1 MMIRR
6 TLFAYAAI
14 MFFLIISIMGTA
26 SAALGGTAYTEIVGR
41 QSMYTV
47 SVATMRGTIYD
58 RNLEP
63 LTNSGEKLVAAV
75 VPNVD
80 SVARLYAA
88 TDGEKREE
96 LRLALESEKPFLIE
110 VNTPISDENIET
122 FTVYDRYEEAQ
133 PAANLIGYLQNEHG
147 ADGIEWS
154 YDAALSG
161 KAGHIDVTF
170 AIDAAGGAISGEAM
184 RIENDYIMSDG
195 GIVLTLD
202 RAIQIAVEEACSEIE
217 RGAAVVLDTKSGAV
231 LASAS
236 FPAVDPDNLAAN
248 LEDENAPFLNRA
260 MSCYTPGS
268 VFKLFAAA
276 AALENGYDYRAV
288 YTCEGRIDVDGME
301 FSCYNNTAHGEVN
314 MHTALRKSCNGYFIH
329 LLQEIGPEPVLEMLR
344 KVGFGTSLELASNL
358 TTDTGSLSSETELQ
372 YLRALA
378 NFSFGQGDTTISPV
392 QLAAAVNAIASG
404 GVYTRPFV
412 YLGIAD
418 VNLETIR
425 GELPEGE
432 KVMEVTTANRIIAYM
447 KSTARYGTA
456 RFGAPQNCTSGIKT
470 GTAQTGIYNEDG
482 EEVLNYWYAG
492 FICDQTETPKYT
504 VVLLEESAGQS
515 HTAAAFKKIGEFLGD
530 FI

>member
-1 MMIRR
+1 MIIRR
-6 TLFAYAAI
+6 TLFAYAGI
-14 MFFLIISIMGTA
+14 MFFLIIAILGTA
-26 SAALGGTAYTEIVGR
+26 SAALGGATYTEIVGR
-41 QSMYTV
+41 QSMYTL

-63 LTNSGEKLVAAV
+63 LTNTGETLMAAV

-96 LRLALESEKPFLIE
+96 LRLALESGKPFLVE

-122 FTVYDRYEEAQ
+122 FTVYDRYEDVQ
-133 PAANLIGYLQNEHG
+133 PAANLIGYLQNGHG
-147 ADGIEWS
+147 ADGLEWS

-161 KAGHIDVTF
+161 KKGRINVTF
-170 AIDAAGGAISGEAM
+170 AIDAVGGAISGESM
-184 RIENDYIMSDG
+184 RIEDDYVMTEG

-202 RAIQIAVEEACSEIE
+202 KAIQIAVEDACSEIQ
-217 RGAAVVLDTKSGAV
+217 RGAAVVLDTKTGAV

-236 FPAVDPDNLAAN
+236 FPAVQPDNLAAN
-248 LEDENAPFLNRA
+248 LEDENAPFVNRA
-260 MSCYTPGS
+260 LSCYTPGS

-276 AALENGYDYRAV
+276 AALEGGYDYRAI
-288 YTCEGRIDVDGME
+288 YTCEGSIDVDGRE
-301 FSCYNNTAHGEVN
+301 FACYNHTAHGEVN

-344 KVGFGTSLELASNL
+344 KVGFGESLELANGL
-358 TTDTGSLSSETELQ
+358 TTNTGSLSTEAELQ

-378 NFSFGQGDTTISPV
+378 NFAFGQGDTTISPI

-404 GVYTRPFV
+404 GVYTKPYV

-418 VNLETIR
+418 ANLETIR

-432 KVMEVTTANRIIAYM
+432 KVMEATTANRIMAYM

-456 RFGAPQNCTSGIKT
+456 RLGAPENCTSGIKT
-470 GTAQTGIYNEDG
+470 GTAQTGIFSENG
-482 EEVLNYWYAG
+482 AEVLNYWYAG
-492 FICDQTETPKYT
+492 FICDETETPRYT
-504 VVLLEESAGQS
+504 VVLLEESDEKS
-515 HTAAAFKKIGEFLGD
+515 HTAVAFKKIGEFLGD